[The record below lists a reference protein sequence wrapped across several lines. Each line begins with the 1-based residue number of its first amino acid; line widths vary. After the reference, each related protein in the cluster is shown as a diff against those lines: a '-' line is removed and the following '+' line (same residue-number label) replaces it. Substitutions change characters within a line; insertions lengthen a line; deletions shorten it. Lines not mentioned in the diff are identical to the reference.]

1 MNYND
6 YELNILKYKEAIVY
20 DKRSYC
26 QYYISLLKTKH
37 IFIFTFF
44 NSKDYN
50 SLIIKICLFLLLLA
64 LNFTINA
71 LFFSD
76 STIHEIYSEKCEYNF
91 IYQLPQIIYSAV
103 IISVINTI
111 VKYLSLTEKSII
123 KFKNEQSNKGLHLKM
138 EELIN
143 YLKKKIIIFYVI
155 SYIFLLFCWY
165 YLACFCAVYKN
176 TQIHFIKDTV
186 ISFGISLTYPIGLYL
201 IPGIFRIAS
210 IKNKK
215 KKTMYEFSQII
226 QLLL

>member
-6 YELNILKYKEAIVY
+6 YELNMLKYKEVIVY

-50 SLIIKICLFLLLLA
+50 SIIIKISLFLFFLS

-71 LFFSD
+71 LFFRD
-76 STIHEIYSEKCEYNF
+76 STIHEIYLEKGVYNF
-91 IYQLPQIIYSAV
+91 IYQFPQIIYSAI

-123 KFKNEQSNKGLHLKM
+123 DFKNEQLNEGLDLKM
-138 EELIN
+138 GELIKC
-143 YLKKKIIIFYVI
+143 LKNKIIIFYVL
-155 SYIFLLFCWY
+155 SYIFLLFFWY

-186 ISFGISLTYPIGLYL
+186 ISFGISLTYPFGVYL
-201 IPGIFRIAS
+201 IPGIFRITS
-210 IKNKK
+210 IKNKE
-215 KKTMYEFSQII
+215 KKTMYEVSKII